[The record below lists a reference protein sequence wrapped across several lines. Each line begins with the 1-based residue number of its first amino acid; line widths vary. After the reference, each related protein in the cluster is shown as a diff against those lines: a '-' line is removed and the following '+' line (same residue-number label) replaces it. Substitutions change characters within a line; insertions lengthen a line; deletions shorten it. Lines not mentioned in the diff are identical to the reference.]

1 MSEERK
7 IKNIAEYLE
16 KVSKI
21 KDQWPNSVLAFRGQE
36 NAGWP
41 LASSAERRLRASA
54 TGRDKVPDQLF
65 VEYHE
70 DILGSCKLKN
80 YDKREN
86 NQLDELDLLADLQHY
101 GAATC
106 LLDFTRNTLV
116 ALWFACQ
123 KSVADGKVFV
133 VNTADEKTF
142 LEIAPEDIKDRSIK
156 DILRFNTRQPSEDR
170 TAKSPD
176 EPSLWCWPPAHLNE
190 RITSQHSFFLFGL
203 PSSMALQLK
212 PEEVVIESASKE
224 QIRQELKEI
233 HNTHEE
239 SLFPD
244 FIGFAYTQ
252 RHNAPYDTPDAT
264 EYIRRGS
271 QESQRGQYS
280 EAIESYTKRIELKP
294 DDARAYYNRGSI
306 YLSLGERDLAMQDF
320 DKAIGCYDRRIQLE
334 PDVREPYFL
343 RGNVKAAKQDY
354 TGAKQDYD
362 LAVAR
367 NNKPY
372 SNWGPNIALV
382 NDSDLFRILFNR
394 ANAKV
399 ELQDYEGALEDYDA
413 AIQRTPHP
421 FRTDLEPIYF
431 NRANVKVHLCRFD
444 EAVEDYDEAIRR
456 GVSGAYFNKGNI
468 LVRLGHF
475 DEALQCYD
483 KWAQEGKQKGG
494 SFGNREAVKSILE
507 KIDDREFKITISDLS
522 GLALIRV
529 QIAGYSQ
536 EMQSLPVFQGNIGNA
551 GNFGGNGLLGGK
563 GYRGQTGFAI
573 QIVGCKI

>member
-7 IKNIAEYLE
+7 IKSIAEYLE
-16 KVSKI
+16 KVLEI
-21 KDQWPNSVLAFRGQE
+21 KEGWSGPVLAFRGQE
-36 NAGWP
+36 NAEWP

-54 TGRDKVPDQLF
+54 TDRDKVPDQLF

-106 LLDFTRNTLV
+106 LLDFTRNALV

-123 KSVADGKVFV
+123 KSDADGKVFV
-133 VNTADEKTF
+133 VNTVDEKTF
-142 LEIAPEDIKDRSIK
+142 LEIAPEDIKGRSIK
-156 DILRFNTRQPSEDR
+156 DILRFNTRQPSEDQ

-176 EPSLWCWPPAHLNE
+176 EPILWCWPPAHMNE

-212 PEEVVIESASKE
+212 PEEIVIASASKE
-224 QIRQELKEI
+224 QIRQELKEL
-233 HNTHEE
+233 HNIHEE
-239 SLFPD
+239 SLFLD
-244 FIGFAYTQ
+244 FVGFAYTQ

-271 QESQRGQYS
+271 QERQRGQYS

-306 YLSLGERDLAMQDF
+306 YLSLGERDLAIQDF

-372 SNWGPNIALV
+372 SNWGPNVTLV
-382 NDSDLFRILFNR
+382 SDLDLFRILFNR

-413 AIQRTPHP
+413 AVRHNPEP
-421 FRTDLEPIYF
+421 LRSDLGVIYF
-431 NRANVKVHLCRFD
+431 NRANAKVHLRKFQ
-444 EAVEDYDEAIRR
+444 EAVEDYNEAIR
-456 GVSGAYFNKGNI
+456 SGISDDYFNKGNI
-468 LVRLGHF
+468 QARLGHF
-475 DEALQCYD
+475 NEALQCYD
-483 KWAQEGKQKGG
+483 KWEQERKQNAGALI
-494 SFGNREAVKSILE
+494 NRAAVKSILE
-507 KIDDREFKITISDLS
+507 KVAGRNFETASDNRKQID
-522 GLALIRV
+522 
-529 QIAGYSQ
+529 
-536 EMQSLPVFQGNIGNA
+536 
-551 GNFGGNGLLGGK
+551 
-563 GYRGQTGFAI
+563 TGAN
-573 QIVGCKI
+573 C